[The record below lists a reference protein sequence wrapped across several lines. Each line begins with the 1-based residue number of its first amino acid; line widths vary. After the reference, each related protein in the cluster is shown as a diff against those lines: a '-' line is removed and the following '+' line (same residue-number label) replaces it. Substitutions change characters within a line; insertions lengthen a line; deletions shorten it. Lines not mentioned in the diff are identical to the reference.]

1 MAGPTCT
8 TTPVHRFMAC
18 GIAGLSVAV
27 DSLSAVR
34 HARVKVIRDATGLA
48 VDYEVEGDY
57 PAYGNNDDRA
67 DAIATDLVTS
77 LHGQGGDSLPASRHP
92 RAGSGADGAGA
103 RAVPGARPAGTVN
116 AVGPIGPGPS
126 ARDRT
131 GSAIGGFRQRETRSE
146 RNKEHPMADGEQPGP
161 DNPIRVFLLDDH
173 EVVRRGV
180 HDLLDD
186 EPDITVVGEAA
197 NVEQALVRVPALRP
211 QVAVLDVRLPDGD
224 GVTVCRELRSRMPEL
239 ACLMLTSFDDEEALL
254 DSIMAGASG
263 YVLKQIQGSDLVS
276 AVRTVAAGQ
285 SLLDP
290 SATAKVMA
298 RLRQGQ
304 EPEPEPDAL
313 PGLTERERE
322 ILALIGEGLT
332 NRQIGQRLY
341 LAEKTVKN
349 HISRLLAKLGVE
361 RRIQAAVIATQ
372 AQDRLK
378 QDGH

>member
-1 MAGPTCT
+1 MA
-8 TTPVHRFMAC
+8 
-18 GIAGLSVAV
+18 
-27 DSLSAVR
+27 D
-34 HARVKVIRDATGLA
+34 
-48 VDYEVEGDY
+48 
-57 PAYGNNDDRA
+57 
-67 DAIATDLVTS
+67 
-77 LHGQGGDSLPASRHP
+77 
-92 RAGSGADGAGA
+92 
-103 RAVPGARPAGTVN
+103 
-116 AVGPIGPGPS
+116 
-126 ARDRT
+126 
-131 GSAIGGFRQRETRSE
+131 SE
-146 RNKEHPMADGEQPGP
+146 RPGP
-161 DNPIRVFLLDDH
+161 DHPIRVFLLDDH

-180 HDLLDD
+180 RDLLDD
-186 EPDITVVGEAA
+186 EPDISVVGEAGT
-197 NVEQALVRVPALRP
+197 VEQALVRVPALRP

-224 GVTVCRELRSRMPEL
+224 GVSVCRELRSNMPEL

-285 SLLDP
+285 SLLDA
-290 SATAKVMA
+290 SATTRLMA
-298 RLRQGQ
+298 RLRDGQ
-304 EPEPEPDAL
+304 QKEEEPDTL

-372 AQDRLK
+372 AQDR
-378 QDGH
+378 QRQQGD